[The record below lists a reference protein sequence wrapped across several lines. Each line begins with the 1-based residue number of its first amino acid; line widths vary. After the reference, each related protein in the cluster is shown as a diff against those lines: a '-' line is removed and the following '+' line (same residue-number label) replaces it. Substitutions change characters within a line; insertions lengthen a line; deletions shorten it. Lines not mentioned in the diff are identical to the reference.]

1 MSIAAEAADRGIT
14 EILHYTTSRGVLGIL
29 ASRALKSRSRLP
41 EDKYLEHV
49 WVPACPVR
57 YDTEYLGYVNLSISD
72 INSALYAIAEGKWH
86 AGEFWWGVLS
96 LDPAIL
102 DHEGV
107 TFATTNNMYPSAK
120 RDTGLAGFEA
130 LFAERVAGRYG
141 RVTTRPAAH
150 PSSRPTDSQAEVLYP
165 GELSTEYLQKIYV
178 ADINSR
184 ATILAQCEA
193 VGHPDINV
201 ELSTTVFL

>member
-1 MSIAAEAADRGIT
+1 VSISAAAYDRGIT

-29 ASRALKSRSRLP
+29 ASRAVKSRRRLP
-41 EDKYLEHV
+41 KDKYLEHV

-57 YDTEYLGYVNLSISD
+57 YDTDYLDYVNLSISD
-72 INSALYAIAEGKWH
+72 INSALYAIANGRWH
-86 AGEFWWGVLS
+86 GGEYWWGVLS
-96 LDPAIL
+96 FPPTIL

-107 TFATTNNMYPSAK
+107 KFATTNNMYPSAR
-120 RDTGLAGFEA
+120 RDVGLAGFEA
-130 LFAERVAGRYG
+130 LFAERVAGRWA
-141 RVTTRPAAH
+141 RVTTRPVGYPA
-150 PSSRPTDSQAEVLYP
+150 SQPTDPQAEVLYP
-165 GELSTEYLQKIYV
+165 QELSTEHLQRIYV

-184 ATILAQCEA
+184 ATIRAQCEA